1 MGNGKWLTN
10 RVWIWLH
17 LAITVWGYFDMESFK
32 TFSTGIER
40 ANATVDSLFHLAAGI
55 ARAQAEGV
63 RAAKRADQDIAGAV
77 DHAIICRL
85 GDALREARHEL
96 ERLALDVP
104 PSARTGRVIERAD
117 AAIEF
122 AYLEGGSRVFG

>member
-1 MGNGKWLTN
+1 
-10 RVWIWLH
+10 
-17 LAITVWGYFDMESFK
+17 MESFK

-40 ANATVDSLFHLAAGI
+40 ANSTVDSLFELAAGI

-63 RAAKRADQDIAGAV
+63 RASKRADQDIAGAT
-77 DHAIICRL
+77 DHAIICKL
-85 GDALREARHEL
+85 GDALQEARHEL

-117 AAIEF
+117 AAIAF
-122 AYLEGGSRVFG
+122 AYTEGGSRVFG